1 MRNKAPRYPPVPLWT
16 LCCQAA
22 PLPDGRPGTPWGP
35 KRGKWCG
42 HTHLKVSYTED
53 REKWKKLNNFGYPDR
68 ERLRTGL
75 LSEFATGLQYA
86 DHFVAYPLH
95 RFVNTIC
102 AETESRQDAL
112 YYDAIMW
119 PGWSHKHNS
128 PWSCCLFWIDP
139 SNHDS
144 PSICCWWL
152 ISEGVPGVVNANS
165 LSLTVI
171 LGWNVA
177 CPGIYSREPA
187 VPWLT
192 LQHGLDSMNQ
202 M

>member
-1 MRNKAPRYPPVPLWT
+1 MGGLGHHGVRREWNDVVTYTWKCLT
-16 LCCQAA
+16 L
-22 PLPDGRPGTPWGP
+22 R
-35 KRGKWCG
+35 
-42 HTHLKVSYTED
+42 TERKD
-53 REKWKKLNNFGYPDR
+53 KREKSQIILDILT
-68 ERLRTGL
+68 ERLRTAL
-75 LSEFATGLQYA
+75 LSEAATGLQYA
-86 DHFVAYPLH
+86 DHFVAYSLH

-102 AETESRQDAL
+102 AEIESRQDAL

-128 PWSCCLFWIDP
+128 LRSCCLLWIDP

-152 ISEGVPGVVNANS
+152 ISEGVPGVVNATS
-165 LSLTVI
+165 LSLTVT
-171 LGWNVA
+171 LRWNVA